1 MIHGLGVLYRVMTVH
16 AQNHSR
22 QQSSK
27 WLALTVL
34 ALAQFM
40 VVLDVTI
47 VNVAL
52 PSIQDA
58 LGFSADGLQ
67 WVINAYTLTFGGLLM
82 LGGRMSD
89 LLGRRRVFLAGMALF
104 ALASL
109 AAGLAPSAGVLIA
122 ARAVQGVGAALL
134 SPAALALVTVTFP
147 AGRERNLALGIWGA
161 LAGIGGTLGVVAG
174 GVLVDSLGWEWI
186 FFVNLPVAAIALI
199 ATPLVVGESR
209 GEQRGVGF
217 DMTGAILGTA
227 GISTLVFAVIRTEP
241 MGWGSAQVLGL
252 FAIVA
257 LLLGTFLYVE
267 SRSVN
272 PLLPL
277 RLFRV
282 RGLGISAI
290 ALALNGASFLGMFFL
305 TALYLQQVH
314 GDTALQAGVQ
324 FVPMGIAAILSAT
337 IGSQLVTRYGTRAA
351 YLTGSA
357 IGVVGLLMLTQ
368 VDASASYATDILP
381 GLVVFGLGLPLVGV
395 SNQIAAVAEVPH
407 SDAGAASGIVTTA
420 FQVGGALGLA
430 IISTAAT
437 SRVSE
442 ALSHGAAQPQALA
455 EGFQRGLYVAAGIAL
470 VNLVIGALRAPRI
483 TPDEAVVAEALAG

>member
-1 MIHGLGVLYRVMTVH
+1 MACVYGIAIMTVH
-16 AQNHSR
+16 AENHSR
-22 QQSSK
+22 QQSK

-67 WVINAYTLTFGGLLM
+67 WVVNAYTLTFGGLLM

-89 LLGRRRVFLAGMALF
+89 LLGRRRVFLAGMVLF

-109 AAGLAPSAGVLIA
+109 AGGLAPSAGVLVA

-161 LAGIGGTLGVVAG
+161 LAAIGGTLGVVAG
-174 GVLVDSLGWEWI
+174 GVLIDSLGWEWI

-199 ATPLVVGESR
+199 AAPLVVGESR
-209 GEQRGVGF
+209 REQAGAGF
-217 DMTGAILGTA
+217 DIGGAILGTA
-227 GISTLVFAVIRTEP
+227 GLTTLVFAVIRSEP
-241 MGWGSAQVLGL
+241 SGWGSAEVLGL
-252 FAIVA
+252 LGAAAI
-257 LLLGTFLYVE
+257 LLAAFLWVE
-267 SRSVN
+267 SRSPD
-272 PLLPL
+272 PLVPL
-277 RLFRV
+277 RLFRI
-282 RGLGISAI
+282 RGLGISAL
-290 ALALNGASFLGMFFL
+290 ALALNGAAFLGMFFL
-305 TALYLQQVH
+305 TALYLQEVH
-314 GDTALQAGVQ
+314 GDSALQTGAQ

-337 IGSQLVTRYGTRAA
+337 VGAQLVTRYGTRVMYIA
-351 YLTGSA
+351 GSA

-368 VDASASYATDILP
+368 VGASASYATDILP
-381 GLVVFGLGLPLVGV
+381 GIVVFGLGLPLVGV

-407 SDAGAASGIVTTA
+407 EDADAASGIVTTA
-420 FQVGGALGLA
+420 FQVGGAIGLA

-437 SRVSE
+437 SRTGEV
-442 ALSHGAAQPQALA
+442 LSHGAAQPQALA

-470 VNLVIGALRAPRI
+470 LNLVVGAIRAPRI
-483 TPDEAVVAEALAG
+483 TPDEAIVAEAMAG

>member
-1 MIHGLGVLYRVMTVH
+1 MTVH
-16 AQNHSR
+16 AENHSR
-22 QQSSK
+22 EQSK

-67 WVINAYTLTFGGLLM
+67 WVVNAYTLTFGGLLM

-89 LLGRRRVFLAGMALF
+89 LLGRRRVFLAGMVLF

-109 AAGLAPSAGVLIA
+109 AAGLAPSAGVLVA
-122 ARAVQGVGAALL
+122 ARAVQGIGAALL

-161 LAGIGGTLGVVAG
+161 LAAIGGTLGVVAG
-174 GVLVDSLGWEWI
+174 GVLIDSLGWEWI

-209 GEQRGVGF
+209 REQAGAGF
-217 DMTGAILGTA
+217 DIGGAILGTA
-227 GISTLVFAVIRTEP
+227 GLTTLVFAVIRSEP
-241 MGWGSAQVLGL
+241 SGWGSAEVLGL
-252 FAIVA
+252 LGAAAI
-257 LLLGTFLYVE
+257 LLAAFLWVE
-267 SRSVN
+267 SRSPD
-272 PLLPL
+272 PLVPL
-277 RLFRV
+277 RLFRI
-282 RGLGISAI
+282 RGLGISAL
-290 ALALNGASFLGMFFL
+290 ALALNGAAFLGMFFL
-305 TALYLQQVH
+305 TALYLQEVH
-314 GDTALQAGVQ
+314 GDSALQTGTQ

-337 IGSQLVTRYGTRAA
+337 VGAQLVTRYGTRIMYIA
-351 YLTGSA
+351 GSA

-368 VDASASYATDILP
+368 VGASASYATDILP
-381 GLVVFGLGLPLVGV
+381 GIVVFGLGLPLVGV

-407 SDAGAASGIVTTA
+407 EDAGAASGIVTTA
-420 FQVGGALGLA
+420 FQVGGAIGLA

-437 SRVSE
+437 SRTGEV
-442 ALSHGAAQPQALA
+442 LSHGATQPQALA

-470 VNLVIGALRAPRI
+470 LNLVVGAIRAPRI
-483 TPDEAVVAEALAG
+483 TPDEAIVAEAMAG

>member
-1 MIHGLGVLYRVMTVH
+1 MTVH

-52 PSIQDA
+52 PSIQES

-89 LLGRRRVFLAGMALF
+89 LLGRRRVFLAGMTLF

-109 AAGLAPSAGVLIA
+109 VAGLAGSSGMLVA

-174 GVLVDSLGWEWI
+174 GILVDSLGWEWI

-199 ATPLVVGESR
+199 ATPLVVGESKAASR
-209 GEQRGVGF
+209 GTGF
-217 DMTGAILGTA
+217 DLTGAILGTA
-227 GISTLVFAVIRTEP
+227 GLSTLVFAVIRTEP
-241 MGWGSAQVLGL
+241 MGWGSAEVLGL
-252 FAIVA
+252 FGAAVI
-257 LLLGTFLYVE
+257 LLGAFLYVE

-282 RGLGISAI
+282 RGLGVSAI

-337 IGSQLVTRYGTRAA
+337 IGSQAVTRYGTRVA
-351 YLTGSA
+351 YLAGSA

-368 VDASASYATDILP
+368 VDASASYATDIMP
-381 GLVVFGLGLPLVGV
+381 GLIVFGLGLPLVGV
-395 SNQIAAVAEVPH
+395 ANQIAAVAEVPH
-407 SDAGAASGIVTTA
+407 ADAGAASGIITTA

-437 SRVSE
+437 SRVSD
-442 ALSHGAAQPQALA
+442 ALAHGASQPAALA
-455 EGFQRGLYVAAGIAL
+455 DGFQRGLYVAAGIAL